1 MAGRQSKPAGNII
14 LLYVA
19 CYVTWVALSVLGLY
33 VAIVWRSATI
43 DLTTL
48 VTDDVLSIALA
59 DKVVV
64 ILLMLAWLVF
74 VVVLE
79 TYLRAAVTHDR
90 LWSLAAKV
98 LVAEV
103 VLLAVAYLV

>member
-1 MAGRQSKPAGNII
+1 M
-14 LLYVA
+14 YVA
-19 CYVTWVALSVLGLY
+19 CYVIWVALSVLGLY

-48 VTDDVLSIALA
+48 VTDDVWSIALA
-59 DKVVV
+59 DKVAV

-79 TYLRAAVTHDR
+79 TYLRAAVVRNR

-98 LVAEV
+98 LAAGV
-103 VLLAVAYLV
+103 VLLAVANLV

>member
-1 MAGRQSKPAGNII
+1 M
-14 LLYVA
+14 
-19 CYVTWVALSVLGLY
+19 VLGLY

-43 DLTTL
+43 DFTTL
-48 VTDDVLSIALA
+48 VTDDVWSIALA
-59 DKVVV
+59 DKGAV

-79 TYLRAAVTHDR
+79 TYLRAAVVRNR

-98 LVAEV
+98 LAAEV